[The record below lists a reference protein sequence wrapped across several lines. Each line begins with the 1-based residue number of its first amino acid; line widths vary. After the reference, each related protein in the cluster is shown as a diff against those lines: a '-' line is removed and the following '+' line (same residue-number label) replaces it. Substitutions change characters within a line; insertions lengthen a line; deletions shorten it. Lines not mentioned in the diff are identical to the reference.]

1 MFTLLSSALLIR
13 AADVAK
19 EGLGTVANG
28 TYFGGIWEAGA
39 VNTQVDAIHDSSQ
52 SVWCSQKSCKY

>member
-28 TYFGGIWEAGA
+28 TYFSGIWEAGA
-39 VNTQVDAIHDSSQ
+39 VNTQVDAIYDSSQ
-52 SVWCSQKSCKY
+52 SV